1 MLSCEKK
8 CQQNNEEHFYF
19 FVAFPYGQVH
29 VKQPVHWAAC
39 SRQAKSC
46 MKMLVAQSYLIL
58 YNPMDYSTPGFFV
71 HGILQ
76 ARILEWVASP
86 FSRGSS
92 VQFSS
97 VHFSRSVVSDSLI
110 PGDLRCCVY
119 SCSPFQFHWEQN
131 AEKTKQDVHTLKSTS
146 KCTNELIY
154 ETEIDS

>member
-1 MLSCEKK
+1 MRLSCEKK

-86 FSRGSS
+86 FSRESS

-97 VHFSRSVVSDSLI
+97 AVQLCPILWSQGILGVVFIHVPPSNFI
-110 PGDLRCCVY
+110 GNRTQRKPNKMY
-119 SCSPFQFHWEQN
+119 
-131 AEKTKQDVHTLKSTS
+131 TL
-146 KCTNELIY
+146 
-154 ETEIDS
+154 